1 MKQIVNN
8 TQLGRPTWWISQ
20 EEVSSIVQ
28 TKVDYVTLVDNRI
41 LADIHNAIRD
51 GVEENASEIS

>member
-8 TQLGRPTWWISQ
+8 TQLGRPTWWIPQ

-51 GVEENASEIS
+51 GG